1 MSFEPVKITL
11 STPITHGGK
20 TISELEFLRNICAG
34 DLRDM
39 KVGVPTYDDVREI
52 ASRICGV
59 PAPILKNMDWD
70 DFSEVVE
77 VIMGFFNRSRLTG
90 GRE

>member
-11 STPITHGGK
+11 ATPITHGNK
-20 TISELEFLRNICAG
+20 TIGELEFLRNLTAG

-39 KVGVPTYDDVREI
+39 KVGVPTYDDIREI

-70 DFSEVVE
+70 DFAEVVE
-77 VIMGFFNRSRLTG
+77 VIMVFFNRSRQIG
-90 GRE
+90 GKE